1 MRLNLEQSAGINII
15 HAVAADEIRVGE
27 RVLRKSV
34 IIGTRDIIA
43 DWPVTST
50 HQLDE
55 KSLESVLALEPD
67 VVLLGTGRRLAFPS
81 RQVYGA
87 VLARNIGLEVMDTA
101 AACRT
106 FNILAG
112 EGRRVAAALILD

>member
-27 RVLRKSV
+27 WVLRKSV

-50 HQLDE
+50 RQLDE
-55 KSLESVLALEPD
+55 KSLESVLALDPD

-81 RQVYGA
+81 RKVYGA